1 MLLLR
6 LVLSAALLAPA
17 AAGQDPEALTR
28 ADVWA
33 AGSYQDF
40 QGTLHVRHHGD
51 RSPGGPPVRLVY
63 LALRGLGELPR
74 VMLEASGM
82 PYEGVYYG
90 KADLVAA
97 KPSLPLGR
105 VPILLDYDGQGNALA
120 QSGSIVRYLG
130 TRTGLGGGNKFE
142 VAQVDMAFESVKEL
156 FGARWFNITALKEGL
171 AEGKQ
176 PEKHFRETS
185 NRGEHT

>member
-1 MLLLR
+1 MGAACGFKRVAQGAALLALA
-6 LVLSAALLAPA
+6 SAALLAPA
-17 AAGQDPEALTR
+17 AADEPLTV

-40 QGTLHVRHHGD
+40 QGTLHVRSSGD

-63 LALRGLGELPR
+63 LVLRGLGELPR

-82 PYEGVYYG
+82 PYEGIYYG

-105 VPILLDYDGQGNALA
+105 VPVLLDYDGQGNALA
-120 QSGSIVRYLG
+120 QSGSIVRYLV
-130 TRTGLGGGNKFE
+130 RN
-142 VAQVDMAFESVKEL
+142 VA
-156 FGARWFNITALKEGL
+156 
-171 AEGKQ
+171 
-176 PEKHFRETS
+176 
-185 NRGEHT
+185 